1 MLNKYVLEILWLL
14 GRPFC
19 ILCLGQVNE
28 NQKVASLHLWS
39 SEEKWYG
46 EHSSSLGKFPLLGYS
61 VLTGIKIQTDI
72 KETCSVPLYLLI
84 YPSVKLIFRDTAS
97 LKTQA
102 MLRSSMQMCCQTV
115 NCPMVDGFGSRRLQ
129 PEPASLL
136 LQWHTGNFLK
146 RLINMQFSLVLTRVH
161 GSEQRRTKVTE
172 VDVALYRKGSR
183 WMVKPFHS

>member
-61 VLTGIKIQTDI
+61 VLIGIKIQTDV

-102 MLRSSMQMCCQTV
+102 MLRSSMQMCCQTALPHGWWGLRAGG
-115 NCPMVDGFGSRRLQ
+115 CSQSQ
-129 PEPASLL
+129 PAYSYGGT
-136 LQWHTGNFLK
+136 HNFLK
-146 RLINMQFSLVLTRVH
+146 RLINMQFSLVLSRVH